1 MFDALPLLY
10 EYNVPQGPVAPF
22 FLQGS
27 STHLAP
33 GTFPT
38 GAYSVIEAAAHLRTT
53 YVDPNPKRNYVM
65 QWNLNIQRELVPN
78 LTVSVAY
85 VGAHSVH
92 NKMAMDDVNIVLP
105 TLTPAGYLWPFPAGS
120 GTVLNPNVGRMS
132 YFNWI
137 GSGLY
142 DSFEAQITKR
152 MSHGFQVQGSYTWG
166 RSIDD
171 GSMGSQSDSY
181 ANSITSLFFFNSAL
195 RRGLS
200 DFNVAQNLTINYTWN
215 VPAPESLPGP
225 AEWAVSGWELGGI
238 AQIRSGLPF
247 TPLIGGDPLGLN
259 STDPFAY
266 PNRLKGSGCQT
277 AVSPGNV
284 NDYINLSCFTLPTA
298 PAALAAQ
305 CTPFPTAPGT
315 CSNLLGNERR
325 NSVIGPG
332 VVNFDFSLFKNNY
345 IRRISETFNVQ
356 FRAEFFNVFNH
367 SNFNSPIDNSTLF
380 DQTGA
385 PVAGAG
391 MIDSTSTTA
400 REIQVALKVIF

>member
-1 MFDALPLLY
+1 
-10 EYNVPQGPVAPF
+10 
-22 FLQGS
+22 
-27 STHLAP
+27 
-33 GTFPT
+33 
-38 GAYSVIEAAAHLRTT
+38 
-53 YVDPNPKRNYVM
+53 
-65 QWNLNIQRELVPN
+65 
-78 LTVSVAY
+78 
-85 VGAHSVH
+85 
-92 NKMAMDDVNIVLP
+92 
-105 TLTPAGYLWPFPAGS
+105 
-120 GTVLNPNVGRMS
+120 
-132 YFNWI
+132 
-137 GSGLY
+137 
-142 DSFEAQITKR
+142 
-152 MSHGFQVQGSYTWG
+152 
-166 RSIDD
+166 
-171 GSMGSQSDSY
+171 
-181 ANSITSLFFFNSAL
+181 
-195 RRGLS
+195 
-200 DFNVAQNLTINYTWN
+200 
-215 VPAPESLPGP
+215 
-225 AEWAVSGWELGGI
+225 LGGI

-345 IRRISETFNVQ
+345 IRRISESFNVQ